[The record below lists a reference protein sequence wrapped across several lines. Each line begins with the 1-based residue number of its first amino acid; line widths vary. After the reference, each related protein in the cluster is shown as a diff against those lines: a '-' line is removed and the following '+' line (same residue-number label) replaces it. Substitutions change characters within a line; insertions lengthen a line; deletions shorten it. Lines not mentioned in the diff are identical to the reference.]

1 MNNLILS
8 LLIIFS
14 FYKKVSS
21 IIYNVKSLKSLQRSL
36 RLLDDDTSF
45 LHNVKGD
52 SNYLN
57 YYYTTLYL
65 GKDKQPQTY
74 ILDTGSAITTS
85 PCDKCKSCGNHFNKK
100 YKLEN
105 ESKII
110 SCNDRKCNLVRST
123 CLKNKCSFG
132 ISYAEGSRLK
142 GFYVDEEIFFE
153 TIDSENNMTSI
164 SYNVPI
170 GCTID
175 ETHLFR
181 TQLADG
187 IMGLNNVENSF
198 INVLYKSKVI
208 QKNIF
213 SLCFSQEGGYLSIGS
228 VVTKHHFDKNISY
241 VPLEIGSGN
250 YFMNLKDVI
259 IGDKA
264 IPYNGRAFVDSG
276 TTITYFPEF
285 YFEKVM
291 REFLKACKD
300 KKCGN
305 LKKLKG
311 LGYCVQVKNDSEIDQ
326 IIHEGWGN
334 ITIVLNDYKFVWTPD
349 NYHFIYKT
357 KSNGNN
363 VCIGIDED
371 RRRNILLG
379 TTFMHGYDII
389 FDKDKNRMGFAKAD
403 CEREIDFNE
412 YNKNININNQQENNK
427 DKEKISDIVTNI
439 IGGEN
444 DKITDMI
451 IKNKNITDN
460 STNKNKEGSKI
471 ITDKDVSKDIISDDD
486 KNKIEEKNKVITDIN
501 LNKDSNK
508 NISDIINKFDND
520 NGNIISDND
529 NNNIN
534 NNNEES
540 KKIGDNAKVNQDNK
554 TFSDNKKDNEINKI
568 ITGNIESKDKDKDK
582 EKRESN
588 ALSDIYIKDGVI
600 DIKID
605 KAKDKDT
612 NEKLNNEINNDS
624 NKFNGLNEDSDKN
637 IISDKVIIKF
647 FISFSFVILFLFFI
661 FNIILCRE
669 NYLSIKNRQ
678 SENNL
683 NQYELGVPHED
694 INSPMSLF
702 NDSIV

>member
-1 MNNLILS
+1 MNNLILF

-14 FYKKVSS
+14 FYKHSSS
-21 IIYNVKSLKSLQRSL
+21 IIYDVKSLKLLKRSL

-45 LHNVKGD
+45 LHKVNGD

-85 PCDKCKSCGNHFNKK
+85 PCDKCKNCGKHFNQK

-110 SCNDRKCNLVRST
+110 PCNDKKCSLVRST
-123 CLKNKCSFG
+123 CSNNKCSFH
-132 ISYAEGSRLK
+132 ISYAEGSRLN
-142 GFYVDEEIFFE
+142 GFYVNEEIFFE
-153 TIDSENNMTSI
+153 TIDSENNITNV

-170 GCTID
+170 GCTTE
-175 ETHLFR
+175 ETHLFK

-198 INVLYKSKVI
+198 INLLYKSKVI

-213 SLCFSQEGGYLSIGS
+213 SLCFSQEGGYLSIGN
-228 VVTKHHFDKNISY
+228 VVTTHHFDKNISY
-241 VPLEIGSGN
+241 VQLENISGN
-250 YFMNLKDVI
+250 YLMKLKKVI

-264 IPYNGRAFVDSG
+264 IPYNGKAFVDSG
-276 TTITYFPEF
+276 TTISYFPTFF
-285 YFEKVM
+285 YQKVM
-291 REFLKACKD
+291 EEFLKRCKD
-300 KKCGN
+300 KKCGH
-305 LKKLKG
+305 LRRLRG
-311 LGYCVQVKNDSEIDQ
+311 LGYCVQINDDSEIDQ

-334 ITIVLNDYKFVWTPD
+334 ITIEFNGYKFVWTPD

-363 VCIGIDED
+363 VCVGIDGD
-371 RRRNILLG
+371 QRNNILLG

-389 FDKDKNRMGFAKAD
+389 FDKDKNRIGFAKAD
-403 CEREIDFNE
+403 CERDIDFNE
-412 YNKNININNQQENNK
+412 YNKNENNNNQQENNK
-427 DKEKISDIVTNI
+427 DKDKEKISDIITNI
-439 IGGEN
+439 IREEN
-444 DKITDMI
+444 KKITDMI
-451 IKNKNITDN
+451 IKNKNITNID
-460 STNKNKEGSKI
+460 TNKNKEENKT
-471 ITDKDVSKDIISDDD
+471 ITDKNANKDIISDAD
-486 KNKIEEKNKVITDIN
+486 KNKIGEKSKVITDIN
-501 LNKDSNK
+501 LNKDKNK
-508 NISDIINKFDND
+508 NLSDIINKFGND

-529 NNNIN
+529 NKNN

-540 KKIGDNAKVNQDNK
+540 KKIGNNINVIQDNK
-554 TFSDNKKDNEINKI
+554 TSSDNMKDNEINKI
-568 ITGNIESKDKDKDK
+568 ITGNIKSKEKEKEKEESKI
-582 EKRESN
+582 
-588 ALSDIYIKDGVI
+588 LSDIYIKDRVI
-600 DIKID
+600 DIKVD
-605 KAKDKDT
+605 KTKDKDI
-612 NEKLNNEINNDS
+612 NEKLNNEIKKDS
-624 NKFNGLNEDSDKN
+624 NKVNGINGDNNKN
-637 IISDKVIIKF
+637 IISDKIIIKF
-647 FISFSFVILFLFFI
+647 FISFTFFILLLFVI

-683 NQYELGVPHED
+683 NQYELGIPHEE